1 MKTFSV
7 LSVHRVQ
14 YPGDRVDHGSNTIIR
29 IFLSVIISE
38 QHHILHRLCPTLL
51 PGGHDGPIT
60 TETTNQNSIILQYQ
74 SPGQRLPETHTHI
87 TSVENWRWR
96 SENSWGITPP
106 TPDPVQ
112 TQDRFHIGEL
122 SSSAERESASAASS
136 SQTDAGGGKPK
147 AVQIN
152 IPWKS
157 W

>member
-60 TETTNQNSIILQYQ
+60 TETRNQNSIILQYQ
-74 SPGQRLPETHTHI
+74 SPGQRLPETHTHNR
-87 TSVENWRWR
+87 SVENWRWR

-106 TPDPVQ
+106 TPDPAQ

>member
-14 YPGDRVDHGSNTIIR
+14 YPGDRVGHRSNNIIR

-38 QHHILHRLCPTLL
+38 QHHILHRLCPSLL

-60 TETTNQNSIILQYQ
+60 TETRNQNSIILQYQ
-74 SPGQRLPETHTHI
+74 SPGQRLPETHTHNR
-87 TSVENWRWR
+87 SVENWRWR

>member
-14 YPGDRVDHGSNTIIR
+14 YPGDRVGHRSNNIIR

-38 QHHILHRLCPTLL
+38 QHHILHRLCPSLL

-60 TETTNQNSIILQYQ
+60 TETRNQNNIILQYQ

-87 TSVENWRWR
+87 TSVENWS

-136 SQTDAGGGKPK
+136 SITDAGGGKPK